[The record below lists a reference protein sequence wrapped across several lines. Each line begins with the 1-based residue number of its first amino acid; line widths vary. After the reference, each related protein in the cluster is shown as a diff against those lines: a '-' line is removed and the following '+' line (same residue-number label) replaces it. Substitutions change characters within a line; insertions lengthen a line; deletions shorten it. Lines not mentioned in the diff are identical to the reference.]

1 MKLVALDLG
10 SNMALAHNGFDDVVV
25 TDHREFK
32 GTRPVRFLAQLQW
45 LDQRF
50 GEIAKGCPD
59 IKGLVYERP
68 FDRGQDAKRCGWGTA
83 GIVEALAEKHG
94 WAVMDLATPT
104 IKAFALGKVTRKKM
118 SRSERAKNNT
128 AEKLSM
134 TAAAINMGY
143 LGCNE
148 HEADAY
154 CLLQCALAD
163 AIVTP
168 AKTPKPKTEKTNG
181 NRKAVRRRPR

>member
-1 MKLVALDLG
+1 MTVKLVALDLG

-32 GTRPVRFLAQLQW
+32 GSRPVRFLAQLEW
-45 LDQRF
+45 LDKRF
-50 GEIAKGCPD
+50 GEIKRDCPD

-83 GIVEALAEKHG
+83 GIVEALAQRHG
-94 WAVMDLATPT
+94 MAVMDLATPT
-104 IKAFALGKVTRKKM
+104 IKAFALGKVARKKM
-118 SRSERAKNNT
+118 SRSERTASAA

-134 TAAAINMGY
+134 TDAAVSMGY

-148 HEADAY
+148 HEADAF

-168 AKTPKPKTEKTNG
+168 APIKKAKTNG
-181 NRKAVRRRPR
+181 KRK